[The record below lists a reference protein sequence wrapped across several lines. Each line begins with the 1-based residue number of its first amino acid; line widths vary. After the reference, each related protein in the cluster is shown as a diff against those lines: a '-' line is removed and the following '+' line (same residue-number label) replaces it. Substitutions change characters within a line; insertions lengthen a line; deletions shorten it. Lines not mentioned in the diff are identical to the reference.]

1 MIRTGRIGIDKGIDI
16 TVKGNPN
23 HVLAPTWDMVMA
35 FKKGKITWD
44 YYRRKYLNLLIERYK
59 TRKKEFIDLI
69 EQAKVK
75 DIVLLCYCKD
85 ERFCHRTLAKEF
97 LENLNFFFNT

>member
-1 MIRTGRIGIDKGIDI
+1 MFKTGRIGIDKGIDI

-35 FKKGKITWD
+35 FKKGKITWEQ
-44 YYRRKYLNLLIERYK
+44 YRERYLQLLSERYK
-59 TRKKEFIDLI
+59 TRRKEFIDLI
-69 EQAKVK
+69 EQARKEDV
-75 DIVLLCYCKD
+75 VLLCYCKD

-97 LENLNFFFNT
+97 LESLAI